1 MNPISIE
8 DELEVLDYKR
18 IEFRINPFEELE
30 VYLPD
35 GTFHSPVVTLRSF
48 PVTDVNRYISIIKD
62 DRKREEVC
70 LIEDIQHLTESSR
83 WVLENALSKAY
94 YKPFII
100 RLLSIE
106 RRSGGI
112 SVWKVETNKGEITID
127 LRRRDS
133 VTDYD
138 NGHLLIAD
146 IDGNRYEIPNYY
158 KMDEKSIKLIMSH
171 V

>member
-8 DELEVLDYKR
+8 DELEVLDCKK
-18 IEFRINPFEELE
+18 IEFRINLFEELE
-30 VYLPD
+30 VCLPD
-35 GTFHSPVVTLRSF
+35 GTFHSPVVPLRSF
-48 PVTDVNRYISIIKD
+48 PVTDVNSYISIIKD

-83 WVLENALSKAY
+83 RVLENALSKAY
-94 YKPFII
+94 YKPVIT

-133 VTDYD
+133 ITDHD
-138 NGHLLIAD
+138 NGHLLISD

-158 KMDEKSIKLIMSH
+158 KMDEKSVRLIMSS